1 MSFSKLMLKA
11 HVQLSSVAHY
21 LRVYSRTF
29 CQKEG
34 PEAKPNGKWLYTYDP
49 PQGDRVSVLCLC
61 GC

>member
-34 PEAKPNGKWLYTYDP
+34 PEAKPNGKQLYTYDP
-49 PQGDRVSVLCLC
+49 I
-61 GC
+61 